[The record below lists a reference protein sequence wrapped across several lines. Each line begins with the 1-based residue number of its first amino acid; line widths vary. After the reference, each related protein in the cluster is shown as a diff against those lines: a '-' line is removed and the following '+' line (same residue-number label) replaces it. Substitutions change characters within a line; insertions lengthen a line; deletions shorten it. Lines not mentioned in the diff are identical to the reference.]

1 LHLLAL
7 FLLIF
12 QCSQGY
18 DVMMEMAKNNHT
30 VHMIL
35 ENMTATPACLP
46 SHTRTHTQNP
56 KGTENGLKKPNPE
69 LLVATVFPCS
79 SVRLPTTSHSN
90 IDKRVFTWRLD
101 HI

>member
-1 LHLLAL
+1 
-7 FLLIF
+7 LIF

-46 SHTRTHTQNP
+46 SHTHTHTHKTP
-56 KGTENGLKKPNPE
+56 KEQKM
-69 LLVATVFPCS
+69 A
-79 SVRLPTTSHSN
+79 
-90 IDKRVFTWRLD
+90 
-101 HI
+101 